1 MVFSILRRLNA
12 EGSPDTRRPYP
23 GGWAGPQRNLDLR
36 GKRSDG
42 SPVNMKTLGRIL
54 SAALLCLATVGI
66 ASAAKPDV
74 VPLGNDTFSIT
85 RQAKTAFTRDTDKLK
100 ADATAAAQKFCD
112 DQGKQMRV
120 LSLTGKVPMFSTGY
134 ASATIIFKAL
144 NAGDPGLTSPLP
156 SEAPAGAPGEK
167 SLTSSTDDLYN
178 ALLKLDDLRKKGI
191 LTDEEFQAEKKKIL
205 SHSN

>member
-1 MVFSILRRLNA
+1 
-12 EGSPDTRRPYP
+12 
-23 GGWAGPQRNLDLR
+23 
-36 GKRSDG
+36 
-42 SPVNMKTLGRIL
+42 
-54 SAALLCLATVGI
+54 
-66 ASAAKPDV
+66 
-74 VPLGNDTFSIT
+74 
-85 RQAKTAFTRDTDKLK
+85 
-100 ADATAAAQKFCD
+100 
-112 DQGKQMRV
+112 MRV